1 MPLDCTREGRIA
13 IFTLNRP
20 EALNAIDPETIAQYH
35 KALTQFRD
43 DEEAWVG
50 IVTGAGAKAFCAGA
64 DIKQTLPWLKDNIN
78 APWRIPATTMR
89 GFELWKP
96 MIAAV
101 NGMALG
107 GGLEVALSCDI
118 RIAAEN
124 ATFGVPEVKL
134 GLIPGWGG
142 ASRLPHLV
150 PVAIAAEMLFTGKA
164 ISAQEAF
171 RLGLVNKVVPQ
182 AELMDTARAY
192 ATTICEN
199 GPIAVRVAKRVMLT
213 SLHSSLDDGLKLEVQ
228 LVDYLLT
235 TRDFEE
241 GTAAFV
247 GKRKPCFTCK

>member
-1 MPLDCTREGRIA
+1 MSLDYTREGRIS

-20 EALNAIDPETIAQYH
+20 EALNVIDPDTLAEYH

-43 DEEAWVG
+43 DDEAWVG
-50 IVTGAGAKAFCAGA
+50 IVTGAGVKAFCAGA
-64 DIKQTLPWLKDNIN
+64 DIKKTLPWMKDNIN
-78 APWRIPATTMR
+78 APWRSPATTMR

-124 ATFGVPEVKL
+124 ASFGVPEVKL

-142 ASRLPHLV
+142 AARLPHLV
-150 PVAIAAEMLFTGKA
+150 PWAIAAEMLFTGKS

-182 AELMDTARAY
+182 AELMDTARSY
-192 ATTICEN
+192 ATAICEN
-199 GPIAVRVAKRVMLT
+199 GPLAVRAAKRVMLA
-213 SLHSSLDDGLKLEVQ
+213 SRHQGLDDALRLEVE
-228 LVDYLLT
+228 LEEFLLT

-241 GTAAFV
+241 GTAAFA

>member
-1 MPLDCTREGRIA
+1 MPLEYTREGRIA

-20 EALNAIDPETIAQYH
+20 DALNVFDPETVAQYH

-43 DEEAWVG
+43 DDEAWVG
-50 IVTGAGAKAFCAGA
+50 IVTGAGVKAFCAGA
-64 DIKQTLPWLKDNIN
+64 DIKKLLPWMKDNIN
-78 APWRIPATTMR
+78 APWRSPATTMR

-96 MIAAV
+96 LIAAV

-150 PVAIAAEMLFTGKA
+150 PMAIAAEMLFTGKA

-199 GPIAVRVAKRVMLT
+199 GPLAVRVAKRVMLT

-228 LVDYLLT
+228 LVDYLMT

>member
-1 MPLDCTREGRIA
+1 MPLEYTREGRIA

-20 EALNAIDPETIAQYH
+20 DVLNVFDPETSAQYN

-43 DEEAWVG
+43 DDEAWVG
-50 IVTGAGAKAFCAGA
+50 IITGAGAKAFCAGA
-64 DIKQTLPWLKDNIN
+64 DIKKLLPWMKDNIN
-78 APWRIPATTMR
+78 APWRSPATTMR

-150 PVAIAAEMLFTGKA
+150 PMAIAAEMLFTGKA

-199 GPIAVRVAKRVMLT
+199 GPLAVRVAKRVMLT
-213 SLHSSLDDGLKLEVQ
+213 SRHNSLDDGLKLEVQ

-241 GTAAFV
+241 GAAAFV